1 MFESPKLLLPFI
13 CLLLLLVLDSCINC
27 CIGKAGDVSST
38 APLSSCHQ
46 APPSSPN
53 RIRSLFPD
61 VSATLQS
68 EGEGSLAASA
78 AAGISVCDDGEWWL
92 LEKFVF
98 ALLSFIKMAAWSY
111 ALAAALAVSNVPS
124 QILLFL
130 LGVHVPQPHDI
141 RFKCVCSTRSLGFRQ
156 PFCFQLR

>member
-1 MFESPKLLLPFI
+1 MLMRPRPNIYVVVKHICYTCFCLVAFREMFPPPP
-13 CLLLLLVLDSCINC
+13 
-27 CIGKAGDVSST
+27 
-38 APLSSCHQ
+38 PLSSCHQ

-78 AAGISVCDDGEWWL
+78 AAGISVFDDGEWWL

-98 ALLSFIKMAAWSY
+98 SVWSFIKMGAWSY
-111 ALAAALAVSNVPS
+111 ALAAASAVSNVPS

-130 LGVHVPQPHDI
+130 L
-141 RFKCVCSTRSLGFRQ
+141 
-156 PFCFQLR
+156 